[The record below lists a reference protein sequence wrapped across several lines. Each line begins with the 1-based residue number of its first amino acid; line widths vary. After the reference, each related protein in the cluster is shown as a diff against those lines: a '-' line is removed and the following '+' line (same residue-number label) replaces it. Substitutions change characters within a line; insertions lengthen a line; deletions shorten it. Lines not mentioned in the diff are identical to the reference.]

1 LSLGCSRSF
10 LSCRSSNFGALCTGD
25 LTVTGFVDWT
35 GGRLITPLTVLAGGV
50 VSISGPD
57 IKELTTDGMS
67 GAGVLNLAGAT
78 VLSGPLDFGGFDG
91 PAFLNNAG
99 TFTALPGASMFGLA
113 CCQNPSQF
121 RNTGT
126 LINDPGGG
134 TTTIGNMELVNTAT
148 ISLTSGVLRVNFS
161 PVPARPAFTEP
172 DGATL
177 RVAIGGTTPATD
189 FGQLQV
195 SGDRAALGGNLV
207 VTNVRGFTPAAGQ
220 TFKVVTCSTACD
232 GTFQL
237 ASAFYSALYH
247 PQDVTLITSG
257 TADTDLALSG
267 VPADI
272 TVNATSSSGA
282 IVTYAAPTAVDEA
295 GESPTASCSPASGST
310 FAIGTTIVTCTASDS
325 DDAPST
331 VSQTFTVTVND
342 TDLALSGVPANMTIN
357 ATGPMGAT
365 VNYAPP
371 TVSDEDASLPM
382 PACSPAS
389 GTTFAIGTTTV
400 NCAVSDA
407 DDSNSPV
414 NASFMVTVKGASA
427 QLVDLRQAVQG
438 VGPGTSLGD
447 KVQSAQ
453 SYLAS
458 GDVADTC
465 STLTAFIHEVKAQSG
480 KSIPVA
486 QASQLIADA
495 QRIQAVLAC

>member
-1 LSLGCSRSF
+1 L
-10 LSCRSSNFGALCTGD
+10 
-25 LTVTGFVDWT
+25 
-35 GGRLITPLTVLAGGV
+35 
-50 VSISGPD
+50 
-57 IKELTTDGMS
+57 
-67 GAGVLNLAGAT
+67 
-78 VLSGPLDFGGFDG
+78 
-91 PAFLNNAG
+91 
-99 TFTALPGASMFGLA
+99 
-113 CCQNPSQF
+113 
-121 RNTGT
+121 
-126 LINDPGGG
+126 
-134 TTTIGNMELVNTAT
+134 
-148 ISLTSGVLRVNFS
+148 
-161 PVPARPAFTEP
+161 
-172 DGATL
+172 
-177 RVAIGGTTPATD
+177 
-189 FGQLQV
+189 
-195 SGDRAALGGNLV
+195 

-220 TFKVVTCSTACD
+220 TFKVVTCSTACN

-247 PQDVTLITSG
+247 PQDVTLITAG

-282 IVTYAAPTAVDEA
+282 VVTYAAPTALDEA

-310 FAIGTTIVTCTASDS
+310 FAIGITTVTCTASDS

-342 TDLALSGVPANMTIN
+342 TDLALSGVPANMTVN
-357 ATGPMGAT
+357 ATGPLGAT
-365 VNYAPP
+365 VNYALP
-371 TVSDEDASLPM
+371 TVSDEDATLPM

-480 KSIPVA
+480 KHIPVA